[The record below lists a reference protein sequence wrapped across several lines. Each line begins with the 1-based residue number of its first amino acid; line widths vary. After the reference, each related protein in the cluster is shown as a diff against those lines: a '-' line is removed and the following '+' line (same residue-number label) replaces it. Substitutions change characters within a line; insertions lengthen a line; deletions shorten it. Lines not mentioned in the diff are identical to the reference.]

1 MADVVSFCGPR
12 ALLSPPPLAF
22 DSSLQGDHHEE
33 DGRMQMNITFRNF
46 DASDALK
53 ERAHEKLEKV
63 KKYFDRPI
71 EAHLVLSLER
81 HIHHADLT
89 VHSGSFTLGGKGKSE
104 NMYHSIDLAVEH
116 IETQL
121 RRSKEKLK
129 NHHDPS
135 FEHHQEKAL
144 THLAEKASAED
155 EEAEPLLQS
164 SVG

>member
-1 MADVVSFCGPR
+1 MA
-12 ALLSPPPLAF
+12 
-22 DSSLQGDHHEE
+22 
-33 DGRMQMNITFRNF
+33 MNITFRNF

-53 ERAHEKLEKV
+53 ERAQEKLEKV

-71 EAHLVLSLER
+71 EAHVVFSLER
-81 HIHHADLT
+81 HVHHADLT
-89 VHSGSFTLGGKGKSE
+89 IHSGSFSLSGKGKSE

-129 NHHDPS
+129 NHHDPD
-135 FEHHQEKAL
+135 FRHHQEKAL
-144 THLAEKASAED
+144 KKAERKEEPMVAE
-155 EEAEPLLQS
+155 